1 MIGLREF
8 RKEYKKAKLTY
19 KIKSLWWE
27 IRYAW
32 QRAWRGYDD
41 TEVFE
46 LSYKFTERM
55 IQILKDFRE
64 NNIALFP
71 NPDYKDT
78 VNYTDISLNEKETNA
93 VIDEMIYHFENSD
106 INAWTEKTDL
116 IPSREGDMEKIT
128 EFEKTAIEHE
138 KQALAMFVKWFDCLW
153 Y

>member
-8 RKEYKKAKLTY
+8 RKEYKRSGFTY
-19 KIKSLWWE
+19 KVKGLWWQL
-27 IRYAW
+27 RYAW

-55 IQILKDFRE
+55 IHILRDFRE

-71 NPDYKDT
+71 NPDYQDT
-78 VNYTDISLNEKETNA
+78 VNYTDISLSEKETNA
-93 VIDEMIYHFENSD
+93 MIDEMINHFENSD
-106 INAWTEKTDL
+106 NNAWPEKTDL
-116 IPSREGDMEKIT
+116 DPSREGDMEKIT
-128 EFEKTAIEHE
+128 EFENNAKEHE

>member
-19 KIKSLWWE
+19 KIKSLRWDLL
-27 IRYAW
+27 YAW

-55 IQILKDFRE
+55 IHILKDFRK

-71 NPDYKDT
+71 NIEYKDT
-78 VNYTDISLNEKETNA
+78 VNYTDISLTEEETNSI
-93 VIDEMIYHFENSD
+93 IDEMIYHFENSD
-106 INAWTEKTDL
+106 MDAWTEKTDL
-116 IPSREGDMEKIT
+116 TPSHEGDMENIN
-128 EFEKTAIEHE
+128 EFEENAMEHE